1 MMFRMSEG
9 ENKSHFRI
17 KTGLALVGLASLV
30 VAACSLGGGSG
41 GGGQVTLPT
50 ITTVAGNGTA
60 EYSGDGGLATLAELN
75 RPNGV
80 AVDAAGNIYIA
91 DTANSRVRKVT
102 SGKIKTVAGSA
113 TSGYFGDGG
122 APTSAELSNL
132 TGVAIDNGGNIAIA
146 DRFNNVIRK
155 VTSTTIT
162 TVAGQGPPILGDYF
176 GDGGA
181 PTSAKLNQPYGVAV
195 DSAGNIFIADFSNNV
210 IRKVTST
217 KITTVAGQGPPILG
231 DYFGDGGAPTSA
243 KLNWPQGVAVD
254 SAGNLYIADYSNNVI
269 RKVTST
275 KITTVAGQGP
285 TLGGYSGDNGPATAA
300 KLNQPSG
307 VAVDTS
313 GNLYIADMGNNVIR
327 KVSTGG
333 TIKTVAGNGT
343 AGYSGDGG
351 APTSA
356 KLNQPRG
363 VAVDAA
369 GALYIADT
377 QNNVIRKVK

>member
-217 KITTVAGQGPPILG
+217 KITTVAGQGP
-231 DYFGDGGAPTSA
+231 
-243 KLNWPQGVAVD
+243 
-254 SAGNLYIADYSNNVI
+254 
-269 RKVTST
+269 
-275 KITTVAGQGP
+275 